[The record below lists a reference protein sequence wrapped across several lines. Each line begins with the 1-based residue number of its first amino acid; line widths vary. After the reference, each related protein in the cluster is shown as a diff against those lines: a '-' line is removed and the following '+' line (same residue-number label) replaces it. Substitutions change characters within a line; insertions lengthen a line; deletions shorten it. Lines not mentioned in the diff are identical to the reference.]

1 MGEAK
6 VIKIGTAVERERV
19 PQETRKKKSVKVQTV
34 GEKSAAKPKEG

>member
-6 VIKIGTAVERERV
+6 VIKIGTAVEREGV